1 MVNADAQDLRPGR
14 VATPGF
20 LEGDVAAPAD
30 AAPPAAQSAPPKGR
44 GPHQTP
50 APHHGDTQAAARKQV
65 TAQQHLDD
73 SRFDVRPWA
82 ASMAPK
88 VGIPATALAAYGS
101 AELRLAQENPGCHL
115 SWVALAGIG
124 SVESDHGRFGGAV
137 IRADGTSW
145 PPIIGVALDG
155 EGVGHVPDSD
165 RGVLDGDRTYDRAV
179 GPMQFLPGTWRV
191 WGADAD
197 GDRVANPFALPD
209 AALAAAR
216 YLCAV
221 GGDLRQTG
229 PWRAALWSY
238 NRSDAYAVDVSARS
252 NGYAVASRR

>member
-1 MVNADAQDLRPGR
+1 MLTAIGAMVNADAQDLRPGR

-20 LEGDVAAPAD
+20 LDGDVPALAGAASPAG
-30 AAPPAAQSAPPKGR
+30 ASKQR
-44 GPHQTP
+44 TTTP
-50 APHHGDTQAAARKQV
+50 DVGARKPAGRQSM
-65 TAQQHLDD
+65 AQQRMDA

-82 ASMAPK
+82 ASMSPK
-88 VGIPATALAAYGS
+88 VGIPETALAAYGS

-145 PPIIGVALDG
+145 PPTIGVALDG
-155 EGVGHVPDSD
+155 EGVGRVPDSD
-165 RGVLDGDRTYDRAV
+165 GGATDGDRTYDRAV
-179 GPMQFLPGTWRV
+179 GPMQFLPRTWRV

-197 GDRVANPFALPD
+197 GDGVANPFALPD

-221 GGDLRQTG
+221 GGDLRQEG

-238 NRSDAYAVDVSARS
+238 NRSDAYAAEVSARS
-252 NGYAVASRR
+252 NGYAVASLR